1 MINYEPLPY
10 FWMVAKEGSIAAA
23 AERLSV
29 TPHTISAQLS
39 LLDDYL
45 GCALFTKVGR
55 QLELTETG
63 HMVLSYASDIFS
75 LGGELEERVRNL
87 DKVRPVVFKVGVVD
101 VVPKSIAYHLL
112 SPAMDDLNKIRMICH
127 EGDINELLAELA
139 LHRLDLVI
147 SESPIP
153 SDVSINGYSHSLGHC
168 GSSFMA
174 QPEVAEQL
182 QGVFPLNLNGSPM
195 LLPGETTVV
204 RSRILRWFS
213 KHRIHPRVVG
223 EFDDSALIKA
233 FANAGK
239 GIMVVPT
246 PIRAEVEQQL
256 GLVTLGETAEIEN
269 NFYAISIERKI
280 SHAAVEKITMAARDW
295 LQSEQT

>member
-1 MINYEPLPY
+1 MINYKHLHY
-10 FWMVAKEGSIAAA
+10 FWMVAKEGSIVAA

-29 TPHTISAQLS
+29 TPHTISAQLG

-45 GCALFTKVGR
+45 GCSLFTKVGR

-87 DKVRPVVFKVGVVD
+87 DKVRPLVFKVGVVD

-112 SPAMDDLNKIRMICH
+112 SPAIDDIKNVRMICH
-127 EGDINELLAELA
+127 EGDANELLAELA

-153 SDVSINGYSHSLGHC
+153 SDVSINGYSHSLGKC

-174 QPEVAEQL
+174 HPDVVENLTGE
-182 QGVFPLNLNGSPM
+182 FPHNLNGAPM
-195 LLPGETTVV
+195 LLPGETTIV
-204 RSRILRWFS
+204 RSQLLQWFS
-213 KHRIHPRVVG
+213 KNRIHPRVIG

-246 PIRAEVEQQL
+246 PIRDEVARQL
-256 GLVTLGETAEIEN
+256 GLIPLGDTDEIVN

-280 SHAAVEKITMAARDW
+280 SHTAIEKITTSARDW
-295 LQSEQT
+295 LG

>member
-1 MINYEPLPY
+1 MINYKHLHY
-10 FWMVAKEGSIAAA
+10 FWMVAKEGSIVAA

-45 GCALFTKVGR
+45 GCSLFTKVGR

-63 HMVLSYASDIFS
+63 HMVLSYATDIFS

-87 DKVRPVVFKVGVVD
+87 DKNRPLVFKVGVVD
-101 VVPKSIAYHLL
+101 VVPKSIAYLLL
-112 SPAMDDLNKIRMICH
+112 SPAIDDIKNIRMICH
-127 EGDINELLAELA
+127 EGDANELLAQLA

-153 SDVSINGYSHSLGHC
+153 TDVSINGFSHSLGRC

-174 QPEVAEQL
+174 HPDVAAQL
-182 QGVFPLNLNGSPM
+182 SDDFPNNLNGSPM
-195 LLPGETTVV
+195 LLPGETTIV
-204 RSRILRWFS
+204 RSQLLQWFS
-213 KHRIHPRVVG
+213 KNRIHPRVIG

-246 PIRAEVEQQL
+246 PIKDEVTAQL
-256 GLVTLGETAEIEN
+256 GLISLGETDEIVN

-280 SHAAVEKITMAARDW
+280 SHTAVEKITASARDW
-295 LQSEQT
+295 LD

>member
-1 MINYEPLPY
+1 MINYKHLHY
-10 FWMVAKEGSIAAA
+10 FWMVAKEGSIVAA
-23 AERLSV
+23 AERLNV

-45 GCALFTKVGR
+45 GCSLFTKVGR

-63 HMVLSYASDIFS
+63 HMVLSYATDIFS

-87 DKVRPVVFKVGVVD
+87 DKNRPLVFKVGVVD
-101 VVPKSIAYHLL
+101 VVPKSIVYHLL
-112 SPAMDDLNKIRMICH
+112 SPAIDDIKNIRMICH
-127 EGDINELLAELA
+127 EGDANGLLAELA

-153 SDVSINGYSHSLGHC
+153 TDVSINGFSHSLGHC

-174 QPEVAEQL
+174 HPDVASQL
-182 QGVFPLNLNGSPM
+182 TDDFPNNLNGSPM
-195 LLPGETTVV
+195 LLPGETTIV
-204 RSRILRWFS
+204 RSQLLQWFS
-213 KHRIHPRVVG
+213 KNRIHPRVIG

-246 PIRAEVEQQL
+246 PIKDEVIAQL
-256 GLVTLGETAEIEN
+256 GLVCLGETDEVVN
-269 NFYAISIERKI
+269 HFYAISIERKI
-280 SHAAVEKITMAARDW
+280 SHTAVEKITTSARDW
-295 LQSEQT
+295 LD

>member
-1 MINYEPLPY
+1 MINYKHLHY
-10 FWMVAKEGSIAAA
+10 FWMVAKEGSIVAA
-23 AERLSV
+23 AERLNV
-29 TPHTISAQLS
+29 TPHTISAQLG

-45 GCALFTKVGR
+45 GCSLFTKVGR

-63 HMVLSYASDIFS
+63 HMVLSYATDIFS

-87 DKVRPVVFKVGVVD
+87 DKNRPLVFKVGVVD
-101 VVPKSIAYHLL
+101 VVPKSIAYLLL
-112 SPAMDDLNKIRMICH
+112 SPAIDDIKNIRMICH
-127 EGDINELLAELA
+127 EGDANELLAQLA

-153 SDVSINGYSHSLGHC
+153 TDVSINGFSHSLGRC

-174 QPEVAEQL
+174 HPDVAAQL
-182 QGVFPLNLNGSPM
+182 SDDFPNNLNGSPM
-195 LLPGETTVV
+195 LLPGETTIV
-204 RSRILRWFS
+204 RSQLLQWFS
-213 KHRIHPRVVG
+213 KNRIHPRVIG

-246 PIRAEVEQQL
+246 PIKDEVTAQL
-256 GLVTLGETAEIEN
+256 GLISLGETDEIVN

-280 SHAAVEKITMAARDW
+280 SHTAVEKITTSARDW
-295 LQSEQT
+295 LD

>member
-1 MINYEPLPY
+1 MINYKHLHY
-10 FWMVAKEGSIAAA
+10 FWMVAKEGSIVAA
-23 AERLSV
+23 AERLNV

-45 GCALFTKVGR
+45 GCSLFTKVGR

-63 HMVLSYASDIFS
+63 HMVLSYATDIFS

-87 DKVRPVVFKVGVVD
+87 DKNRPLVFKVGVVD

-112 SPAMDDLNKIRMICH
+112 SPAIDDIKNIRMICH
-127 EGDINELLAELA
+127 EGDANGLLAELA

-153 SDVSINGYSHSLGHC
+153 TDVSINGFSHSLGHC
-168 GSSFMA
+168 GSSFMVH
-174 QPEVAEQL
+174 PDVASQL
-182 QGVFPLNLNGSPM
+182 TDNFPNNLNGSPM
-195 LLPGETTVV
+195 LLPGETTIV
-204 RSRILRWFS
+204 RSQLLQWFS
-213 KHRIHPRVVG
+213 KNRIHPRVIG

-246 PIRAEVEQQL
+246 PIKDEVIAQL
-256 GLVTLGETAEIEN
+256 GLVCLGETDEVVN
-269 NFYAISIERKI
+269 HFYAISIERKI
-280 SHAAVEKITMAARDW
+280 SHTAVEKITTSARDW
-295 LQSEQT
+295 LD

>member
-1 MINYEPLPY
+1 MINYKHLHY

-63 HMVLSYASDIFS
+63 HMVLSYATDIFS

-87 DKVRPVVFKVGVVD
+87 DKIRPLVFKVGVVD

-112 SPAMDDLNKIRMICH
+112 SPAMDDINNVRMICH
-127 EGDINELLAELA
+127 EGNINELLAELA
-139 LHRLDLVI
+139 LHKLDLVI

-153 SDVSINGYSHSLGHC
+153 SDVSVNGFSHSLGSC

-174 QPEVAEQL
+174 NPSVAEQL
-182 QGVFPLNLNGSPM
+182 TGEFPANLNGSPM
-195 LLPGETTVV
+195 LLPSETTIV
-204 RSRILRWFS
+204 RSQLLQWFN
-213 KHRIHPRVVG
+213 KNRIHPRVVG

-246 PIRAEVEQQL
+246 PIREEVSQQL
-256 GLVTLGETAEIEN
+256 GLVTLGETNEIVN

-280 SHAAVEKITMAARDW
+280 SHTAVEKITTAARDW
-295 LQSEQT
+295 LGSAD

>member
-1 MINYEPLPY
+1 MINYKHLHY
-10 FWMVAKEGSIAAA
+10 FWMVAKEGSIVAA

-29 TPHTISAQLS
+29 TPHTISAQLG

-45 GCALFTKVGR
+45 GCSLFTKVGR

-87 DKVRPVVFKVGVVD
+87 DKVRPLVFKVGVVD

-112 SPAMDDLNKIRMICH
+112 SPAIDDIKNVRMICH
-127 EGDINELLAELA
+127 EGDANELLAELA

-153 SDVSINGYSHSLGHC
+153 SDVSINGYSHSLGKC

-174 QPEVAEQL
+174 HPDVVENL
-182 QGVFPLNLNGSPM
+182 TGKFPHNLNGAPM
-195 LLPGETTVV
+195 LLPGETTIV
-204 RSRILRWFS
+204 RSQLLQWFS
-213 KHRIHPRVVG
+213 KNRIHPRVIG

-246 PIRAEVEQQL
+246 PIRDEVARQL
-256 GLVTLGETAEIEN
+256 GLIPLGDTDEIVN

-280 SHAAVEKITMAARDW
+280 SHTAIEKITTSARDW
-295 LQSEQT
+295 LG

>member
-1 MINYEPLPY
+1 MEWLNYHHLLY
-10 FWMVAKEGSIAAA
+10 FWMVAKEGSIVAA
-23 AERLSV
+23 AERLNV

-45 GCALFTKVGR
+45 GCSLFTKVGR

-63 HMVLSYASDIFS
+63 HMVLSYATDIFS

-87 DKVRPVVFKVGVVD
+87 DKNRPLVFKVGVVD

-112 SPAMDDLNKIRMICH
+112 SPAIDDIKNIRMICH
-127 EGDINELLAELA
+127 EGDANGLLAELA

-153 SDVSINGYSHSLGHC
+153 TDVSINGFSHSLGHC

-174 QPEVAEQL
+174 HPDVASQL
-182 QGVFPLNLNGSPM
+182 TDDFPNNLNGSPM
-195 LLPGETTVV
+195 LLPGETTIV
-204 RSRILRWFS
+204 RSQLLQWFS
-213 KHRIHPRVVG
+213 KNRIHPRVIG

-246 PIRAEVEQQL
+246 PIKDEVIAQL
-256 GLVTLGETAEIEN
+256 GLVCLGETDEVVN
-269 NFYAISIERKI
+269 HFYAISIERKI
-280 SHAAVEKITMAARDW
+280 SHTAVEKITTSARDW
-295 LQSEQT
+295 LD

>member
-1 MINYEPLPY
+1 MINYKHLHY
-10 FWMVAKEGSIAAA
+10 FWMVAKEGSIVAA
-23 AERLSV
+23 AERLNV

-45 GCALFTKVGR
+45 GCSLFTKVGR

-87 DKVRPVVFKVGVVD
+87 DKVRPLVFKVGVVD

-112 SPAMDDLNKIRMICH
+112 TPAIDDLNNVRMICH
-127 EGDINELLAELA
+127 EGDINGLLAELA

-153 SDVSINGYSHSLGHC
+153 SDVSINGFSHSLGRC
-168 GSSFMA
+168 GSSFLA
-174 QPEVAEQL
+174 HPDVVDKLSGE
-182 QGVFPLNLNGSPM
+182 FPHNLNGGPM

-204 RSRILRWFS
+204 RRQLLQWFN
-213 KHRIHPRVVG
+213 KNRIHPRVVG

-246 PIRAEVEQQL
+246 PIKDEVARQMNLIHL
-256 GLVTLGETAEIEN
+256 GDTNEIIN

-280 SHAAVEKITMAARDW
+280 SHTAVEKITTSAKDW
-295 LQSEQT
+295 LDNPA

>member
-1 MINYEPLPY
+1 MINYKHLHY
-10 FWMVAKEGSIAAA
+10 FWMVAKEGSIVAA
-23 AERLSV
+23 AERLNV

-45 GCALFTKVGR
+45 GCSLFTKVGR

-63 HMVLSYASDIFS
+63 HMVLSYATDIFS

-87 DKVRPVVFKVGVVD
+87 DKNRPLVFKVGVVD

-112 SPAMDDLNKIRMICH
+112 SPAIDDIKNIRMICH
-127 EGDINELLAELA
+127 EGDANGLLAELA

-153 SDVSINGYSHSLGHC
+153 TDVSINGFSHSLGHC

-174 QPEVAEQL
+174 HPDVASQL
-182 QGVFPLNLNGSPM
+182 TDDFPNNLNGSPM
-195 LLPGETTVV
+195 LVPGETTIV
-204 RSRILRWFS
+204 RSQLLQWFS
-213 KHRIHPRVVG
+213 KNRIHPRVIG

-246 PIRAEVEQQL
+246 PIKDEVIAQL
-256 GLVTLGETAEIEN
+256 GLVCLGETDEVVN
-269 NFYAISIERKI
+269 HFYAISIERKI
-280 SHAAVEKITMAARDW
+280 SHTAVEKITTSARDW
-295 LQSEQT
+295 LD

>member
-1 MINYEPLPY
+1 MINYKHLHY

-87 DKVRPVVFKVGVVD
+87 DKIRPLVFKVGIVD

-112 SPAMDDLNKIRMICH
+112 SPALDDITNMRMICH

-153 SDVSINGYSHSLGHC
+153 SDVSVNGFSHSLGSC

-174 QPEVAEQL
+174 RPEVVENL
-182 QGVFPLNLNGSPM
+182 QGQFPANLNGAPM
-195 LLPGETTVV
+195 LLPSETTIV
-204 RSRILRWFS
+204 RSRLLQWFN
-213 KHRIHPRVVG
+213 KNRIHPRVVG

-246 PIRAEVEQQL
+246 PIQEEVEQQL
-256 GLVTLGETAEIEN
+256 GLVSLGQTSEIEN
-269 NFYAISIERKI
+269 QFYAISIERKI
-280 SHAAVEKITMAARDW
+280 SHTAVEKITTAARDW
-295 LQSEQT
+295 LNSNG

>member
-1 MINYEPLPY
+1 MINYKHLHY
-10 FWMVAKEGSIAAA
+10 FWMVAKEGSIVAA
-23 AERLSV
+23 AERLNV

-45 GCALFTKVGR
+45 GCSLFTKVGR

-63 HMVLSYASDIFS
+63 HMVLSYATDIFS

-87 DKVRPVVFKVGVVD
+87 DKNRPLVFKVGVVD

-112 SPAMDDLNKIRMICH
+112 SPAIDDIKNIRMICH
-127 EGDINELLAELA
+127 EGDANGLLAELA

-153 SDVSINGYSHSLGHC
+153 TDVSINGFSHSLGHC
-168 GSSFMA
+168 GFMA
-174 QPEVAEQL
+174 HPDVASQL
-182 QGVFPLNLNGSPM
+182 TDDFPNNLNGSPM
-195 LLPGETTVV
+195 LLPGETTIV
-204 RSRILRWFS
+204 RSQLLQWFS
-213 KHRIHPRVVG
+213 KNRIHPRVIG

-246 PIRAEVEQQL
+246 PIKDEVIAQL
-256 GLVTLGETAEIEN
+256 GLVCLGETDEVVN
-269 NFYAISIERKI
+269 HFYAISIERKI
-280 SHAAVEKITMAARDW
+280 SHTAVEKITTSARDW
-295 LQSEQT
+295 LD

>member
-1 MINYEPLPY
+1 MINYKHLHY
-10 FWMVAKEGSIAAA
+10 FWMVAKEGSIVAA
-23 AERLSV
+23 AERLNV

-45 GCALFTKVGR
+45 GCSLFTKVGR

-63 HMVLSYASDIFS
+63 HMVLSYATDIFS

-87 DKVRPVVFKVGVVD
+87 DKNRPLVFKVGVVD

-112 SPAMDDLNKIRMICH
+112 SPAIDDIKNIRMICH
-127 EGDINELLAELA
+127 EGDANGLLAELA

-153 SDVSINGYSHSLGHC
+153 TYVSINGFSHSLGHC

-174 QPEVAEQL
+174 HPDVASQL
-182 QGVFPLNLNGSPM
+182 TDDFPNNLNGSPM
-195 LLPGETTVV
+195 LLPGETTIV
-204 RSRILRWFS
+204 RSQLLQWFS
-213 KHRIHPRVVG
+213 KNRIHPRVIG

-246 PIRAEVEQQL
+246 PIKDEVIAQL
-256 GLVTLGETAEIEN
+256 GLVCLGETDEVVN
-269 NFYAISIERKI
+269 HFYAISIERKI
-280 SHAAVEKITMAARDW
+280 SHTAVEKITTSARDW
-295 LQSEQT
+295 LD

>member
-1 MINYEPLPY
+1 MINYKHLHY

-45 GCALFTKVGR
+45 GSALFTKVGR

-63 HMVLSYASDIFS
+63 HMVLSYATDIFS

-87 DKVRPVVFKVGVVD
+87 DKTRPLVFKVGVVD

-112 SPAMDDLNKIRMICH
+112 SPALDDINNVRMICH
-127 EGDINELLAELA
+127 EGNINELLAELA
-139 LHRLDLVI
+139 LHKLDLVI

-153 SDVSINGYSHSLGHC
+153 SGVSVNGFSHSLGSC
-168 GSSFMA
+168 GTSFMA
-174 QPEVAEQL
+174 CPSVAEQL
-182 QGVFPLNLNGSPM
+182 TGDFPQCLNGSPM
-195 LLPGETTVV
+195 LLPSETTIV
-204 RSRILRWFS
+204 RSQLLQWFS
-213 KHRIHPRVVG
+213 KNRIHPRVVG
-223 EFDDSALIKA
+223 EFDDSALMKA

-239 GIMVVPT
+239 GIMIVPT
-246 PIRAEVEQQL
+246 PIREEVTQQL
-256 GLVTLGETAEIEN
+256 GLVSLGDSDEIEN
-269 NFYAISIERKI
+269 NYYAISIERKI
-280 SHAAVEKITMAARDW
+280 SHTAIEKITTAARDW
-295 LQSEQT
+295 LGSA

>member
-1 MINYEPLPY
+1 
-10 FWMVAKEGSIAAA
+10 MVAKEGSIVAA
-23 AERLSV
+23 AERLNV

-45 GCALFTKVGR
+45 GCSLFTKVGR

-63 HMVLSYASDIFS
+63 HMVLSYATDIFS

-87 DKVRPVVFKVGVVD
+87 DKNRPLVFKVGVVD

-112 SPAMDDLNKIRMICH
+112 SPAIDDIKNIRMICH
-127 EGDINELLAELA
+127 EGDANGLLAELA

-153 SDVSINGYSHSLGHC
+153 TDVSINGFSHSLGHC

-174 QPEVAEQL
+174 HPDVASQL
-182 QGVFPLNLNGSPM
+182 TDDFPNNLNGSPM
-195 LLPGETTVV
+195 LLPGETTIV
-204 RSRILRWFS
+204 RSQLLQWFS
-213 KHRIHPRVVG
+213 KNRIHPRVIG

-246 PIRAEVEQQL
+246 PIKDEVIAQL
-256 GLVTLGETAEIEN
+256 GLVCLGETDEVVN
-269 NFYAISIERKI
+269 HFYAISIERKI
-280 SHAAVEKITMAARDW
+280 SHTAVEKITTSARDW
-295 LQSEQT
+295 LD

>member
-1 MINYEPLPY
+1 MINYKHLHY
-10 FWMVAKEGSIAAA
+10 FWMVAKEGSIVAA
-23 AERLSV
+23 AERLNV

-45 GCALFTKVGR
+45 GCSLFTKVGR

-63 HMVLSYASDIFS
+63 HMVLSYATDIFS

-87 DKVRPVVFKVGVVD
+87 DKNRPLVFKVGVVD
-101 VVPKSIAYHLL
+101 VVPKSIAYLLL
-112 SPAMDDLNKIRMICH
+112 SPAIDDIKNIRMICH
-127 EGDINELLAELA
+127 EGDANGLLAELA

-153 SDVSINGYSHSLGHC
+153 TDVSINGFSHSLGHC

-174 QPEVAEQL
+174 HPDVAAQL
-182 QGVFPLNLNGSPM
+182 TDDFPNNLNGSPM
-195 LLPGETTVV
+195 LLPGETTIV
-204 RSRILRWFS
+204 RSQLLQWFS
-213 KHRIHPRVVG
+213 KNRIHPRVIG

-246 PIRAEVEQQL
+246 PIKDEVIAQL
-256 GLVTLGETAEIEN
+256 GLVCLGETDEVVN
-269 NFYAISIERKI
+269 HFYAISIERKI
-280 SHAAVEKITMAARDW
+280 SHTAVEKITTSARDW
-295 LQSEQT
+295 LD

>member
-1 MINYEPLPY
+1 MINYKHLHY
-10 FWMVAKEGSIAAA
+10 FWMVAKEGSIVAA

-87 DKVRPVVFKVGVVD
+87 DKIRPLVFKVGVVD

-112 SPAMDDLNKIRMICH
+112 SPAMDDINKVRMICH
-127 EGDINELLAELA
+127 EGEVNELLAELA

-153 SDVSINGYSHSLGHC
+153 SDVSINGFSHSLGRC

-174 QPEVAEQL
+174 HPDVSAEL
-182 QGVFPLNLNGSPM
+182 EGEFPHNLNGAPM
-195 LLPGETTVV
+195 LIPSETTVV
-204 RSRILRWFS
+204 RSQLLQWFN

-246 PIRAEVEQQL
+246 PIREEVSNQL
-256 GLVTLGETAEIEN
+256 GLVTLGETNEIVN

-280 SHAAVEKITMAARDW
+280 SHTAVEKITTAARDW
-295 LQSEQT
+295 LGDN

>member
-1 MINYEPLPY
+1 MINYKHLHY
-10 FWMVAKEGSIAAA
+10 FWMVAKEGSIVAA
-23 AERLSV
+23 AERLNV

-45 GCALFTKVGR
+45 GCSLFTKVGR

-63 HMVLSYASDIFS
+63 HMVLSYATDIFS

-87 DKVRPVVFKVGVVD
+87 DKNRPLVFKVGVVD

-112 SPAMDDLNKIRMICH
+112 SPAIDDIKNIRMICH
-127 EGDINELLAELA
+127 EGDANGLLAELA

-153 SDVSINGYSHSLGHC
+153 TDVSINGFSHSLGHC

-174 QPEVAEQL
+174 HPDVASQL
-182 QGVFPLNLNGSPM
+182 TDDFPNNLNGSPM
-195 LLPGETTVV
+195 LLPGETTIV
-204 RSRILRWFS
+204 RSQLLQWFS
-213 KHRIHPRVVG
+213 KNRIHPRVIG

-246 PIRAEVEQQL
+246 PIKDEVIAQL
-256 GLVTLGETAEIEN
+256 GLVCLGETDEVVN
-269 NFYAISIERKI
+269 HFYAISIERKI
-280 SHAAVEKITMAARDW
+280 SHTAVEKITTSARDW
-295 LQSEQT
+295 LD